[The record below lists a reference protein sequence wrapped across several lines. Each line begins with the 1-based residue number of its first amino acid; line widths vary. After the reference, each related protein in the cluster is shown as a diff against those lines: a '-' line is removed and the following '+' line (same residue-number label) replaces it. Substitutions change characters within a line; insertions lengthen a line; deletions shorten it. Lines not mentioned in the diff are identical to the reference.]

1 MITGLTIRSAKRIF
15 SIRQKGLYHLNEH
28 TVFTPA
34 GEKAVHLHRLN
45 EQTLF
50 TPAGKNGLVR
60 STLLIPPSVWLS
72 KQDTCFSSRLFLKET
87 RPSKKAGVL
96 LFYKNRLRIAVF
108 FLNIT
113 GPAAQHCIKVSSL
126 FSYRILHKS
135 LRCRALLL
143 YRPSWTG

>member
-1 MITGLTIRSAKRIF
+1 ML
-15 SIRQKGLYHLNEH
+15 KGLYHLNEH
-28 TVFTPA
+28 TVFTPD

-87 RPSKKAGVL
+87 RPSKKAGVV
-96 LFYKNRLRIAVF
+96 LFYGIFYKYSRTVCTAPNQSVCIIF
-108 FLNIT
+108 F
-113 GPAAQHCIKVSSL
+113 P
-126 FSYRILHKS
+126 Y
-135 LRCRALLL
+135 
-143 YRPSWTG
+143 PS